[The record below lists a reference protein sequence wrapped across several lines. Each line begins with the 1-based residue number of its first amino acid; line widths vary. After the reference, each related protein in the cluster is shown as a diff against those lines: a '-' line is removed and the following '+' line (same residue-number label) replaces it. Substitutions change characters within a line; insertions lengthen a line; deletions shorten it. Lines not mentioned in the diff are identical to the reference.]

1 MVCDDCGHRQP
12 VYKSCD
18 DRHCPQCSGARAARW
33 FEARAQRML
42 ATPHF
47 QVVFTLPR
55 ELRALA
61 HRNPNLVYPLMAHA
75 GASVLAD
82 LAEQRL
88 GARLG
93 ITAVLHTWDRQ
104 LHLHP
109 HWHMLVTAGG
119 LSRDGQRWVPT
130 RTDFL
135 FPQKVIAAMVRGR
148 VLDGLIDALK
158 AGRLDLGDEA
168 ADIERILHLV
178 SKRHTRWVVHVE
190 PPAERPVAHAL
201 KYLARYVHRVAISDH
216 RIVAATKDQVAFRA
230 RKGVVWLDGAEFV
243 RRFLLHVLPKGF
255 RKVRHF
261 GLYAPGHAAKDLEL
275 ARALLPEPPPPGMPT
290 DLEKDAILA
299 DVERTLRAKERRRDD
314 RICPIC
320 QGHRRKE
327 PLPHPHAARGPP

>member
-1 MVCDDCGHRQP
+1 
-12 VYKSCD
+12 
-18 DRHCPQCSGARAARW
+18 
-33 FEARAQRML
+33 
-42 ATPHF
+42 
-47 QVVFTLPR
+47 
-55 ELRALA
+55 
-61 HRNPNLVYPLMAHA
+61 
-75 GASVLAD
+75 VLAD

-299 DVERTLRAKERRRDD
+299 DVERTLLAKERRRDD